1 MRETEMVSE
10 RIQHVCVY
18 THVCVHMRVCT
29 HVCVY
34 TRVCVHMCECT
45 GGVCLDMPRYMCL

>member
-1 MRETEMVSE
+1 VRETEMVSE